1 MVYSTSKCP
10 HCKNIVRKQTNP
22 VKEIGNPFEKCPYC
36 GQFYKNSYKEE
47 WISKSPLKRFLFFIS
62 NGCLARAFVIPL
74 ILVGLCS
81 AGGAVNPGLLAGFYF
96 LGFISWLIAGYFIH
110 KNSNESKIKESLKRT
125 QDKSYLELL
134 KNSGYKIYPIEDY
147 VVKENTENKIT
158 LEKYVEE
165 KENKLDLDIDKLIE
179 DSNNGNNEA
188 SLTLGYSY
196 LNGENGVE
204 KNIDLAILLFKK
216 AKEQGNI
223 YAKNILKELENM
235 NDNKQ

>member
-1 MVYSTSKCP
+1 MVYSTSRCP

-47 WISKSPLKRFLFFIS
+47 WITKSPLKRFLFFIS

-110 KNSNESKIKESLKRT
+110 KNSNESKIKESLKKEKAT
-125 QDKSYLELL
+125 TIIISHNLLNVKHADKILVLEEGRISDIGTHNELI
-134 KNSGYKIYPIEDY
+134 KRDGYYSNVWNIQQMIEE
-147 VVKENTENKIT
+147 VQE
-158 LEKYVEE
+158 
-165 KENKLDLDIDKLIE
+165 
-179 DSNNGNNEA
+179 
-188 SLTLGYSY
+188 
-196 LNGENGVE
+196 
-204 KNIDLAILLFKK
+204 
-216 AKEQGNI
+216 
-223 YAKNILKELENM
+223 
-235 NDNKQ
+235 